1 MPPNNKTLLTI
12 FSAQW
17 GKVSN
22 NLIFY
27 TNNPFGE
34 ASKSPKNKMPL
45 VGSFSGR
52 RLLFNLEDLN
62 MQISF

>member
-12 FSAQW
+12 LSVEW

-22 NLIFY
+22 VLIFY

-34 ASKSPKNKMPL
+34 ASNSVKNNMPV
-45 VGSFSGR
+45 VGSFSSK
-52 RLLFNLEDLN
+52 RLLFNL
-62 MQISF
+62 